1 MDGCSVD
8 LHLPGFGAGLAG
20 VMFFWICGKKYVQSQ
35 VDKGRSS
42 KFTDLYYPICKY
54 IYVPICVLVLDS
66 RNRAWRNRLNDV
78 DRKRACRAENPA
90 AGAFLINFQIYKSD

>member
-1 MDGCSVD
+1 MDVLSIYICP
-8 LHLPGFGAGLAG
+8 LGAGLAG

-54 IYVPICVLVLDS
+54 IYVPICVLVLI
-66 RNRAWRNRLNDV
+66 LGIV
-78 DRKRACRAENPA
+78 L
-90 AGAFLINFQIYKSD
+90 GGIG